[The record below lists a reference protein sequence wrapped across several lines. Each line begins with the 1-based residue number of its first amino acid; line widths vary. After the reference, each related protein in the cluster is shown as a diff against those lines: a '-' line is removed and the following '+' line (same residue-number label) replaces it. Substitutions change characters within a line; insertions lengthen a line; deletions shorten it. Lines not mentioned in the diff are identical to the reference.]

1 MKVTII
7 EYRPEWQKMF
17 EDEKKFLQTA
27 LGEVSA
33 QIEHIGSTAVAGL
46 AAKPVIDL
54 MVGLEDFS
62 TADNFVPK
70 IEALAY
76 EYLKKY
82 EAVMP
87 FRRFFVKEQDGRRT
101 HQIHLVAIGS
111 EFWERLILFRDY
123 LRQHHGVAAKYAS
136 LKKQLAAREWADVN
150 EYAEA
155 KTEFIREIENEARR
169 RVGGEAQHNKLIEGD
184 VLFEPTAS

>member
-1 MKVTII
+1 MKVTIV
-7 EYRPEWQKMF
+7 EYRPEWRKLF
-17 EDEKKFLQTA
+17 EDEKRVIQTA

-62 TADNFVPK
+62 IADNLVPK

-76 EYLKKY
+76 EYIKKY

-87 FRRFFVKEQDGRRT
+87 FRRFFTKEQAGIRT
-101 HQIHLVAIGS
+101 HQIHLVGIGS

-123 LRQHHGVAAKYAS
+123 LRQHHGVRAKYAL
-136 LKKQLAAREWADVN
+136 LKKEFAD
-150 EYAEA
+150 A
-155 KTEFIREIENEARR
+155 KTEFIRKIENEARR
-169 RVGGEAQHNKLIEGD
+169 
-184 VLFEPTAS
+184 

>member
-1 MKVTII
+1 MKVTIV
-7 EYRPEWQKMF
+7 EYRPEWRKLF
-17 EDEKKFLQTA
+17 ADEKRVLQTA
-27 LGEVSA
+27 LGEVST

-62 TADNFVPK
+62 IADTLVPK

-76 EYLKKY
+76 EYIKKY

-87 FRRFFVKEQDGRRT
+87 FRRFFIKEQAGIRT
-101 HQIHLVAIGS
+101 HQIHLVGIGS

-123 LRQHHGVAAKYAS
+123 LRQHPGVAAKYAL
-136 LKKQLAAREWADVN
+136 LKKELAGHEWADAN
-150 EYAEA
+150 EYADA
-155 KTEFIREIENEARR
+155 KTEFIRKIENEARR
-169 RVGGEAQHNKLIEGD
+169 
-184 VLFEPTAS
+184 

>member
-1 MKVTII
+1 MKVTIV
-7 EYRPEWQKMF
+7 EYRPEWRKLF
-17 EDEKKFLQTA
+17 EDEKRVIQTA

-33 QIEHIGSTAVAGL
+33 RIEHIGSTAVAEL

-62 TADNFVPK
+62 IADNLVPK

-76 EYLKKY
+76 EYIKKY

-87 FRRFFVKEQDGRRT
+87 FRRFFIKEQAGIRT
-101 HQIHLVAIGS
+101 HQIHLVGIGS

-123 LRQHHGVAAKYAS
+123 LRQHPGVAAKYAT
-136 LKKQLAAREWADVN
+136 LKKELAGREWADAN
-150 EYAEA
+150 EYADA
-155 KTEFIREIENEARR
+155 KTEFIRKIENEARR
-169 RVGGEAQHNKLIEGD
+169 
-184 VLFEPTAS
+184 